1 MRLTRFLCLMM
12 IIKCSRIIKVVKH
25 INDNDNNDEKIT
37 IVIIIIAETINKMSF
52 HFKLNCHQ
60 IGFMENDSS
69 YLIMD

>member
-12 IIKCSRIIKVVKH
+12 KIKCSRIIKVVKH

-37 IVIIIIAETINKMSF
+37 IVIIIMVETINKLSF

-60 IGFMENDSS
+60 ISFKENDSS
-69 YLIMD
+69 YLITD

>member
-12 IIKCSRIIKVVKH
+12 KIKCSRIIKVVKH

-37 IVIIIIAETINKMSF
+37 IVIIIMVETINKLSF
-52 HFKLNCHQ
+52 HFKLNYHQ
-60 IGFMENDSS
+60 ISFKENDSS

>member
-12 IIKCSRIIKVVKH
+12 KIKCSRIIKVVKH

-37 IVIIIIAETINKMSF
+37 IVIIIMVETINKLSF
-52 HFKLNCHQ
+52 HFNFNCHQ
-60 IGFMENDSS
+60 IGFKENDSS

>member
-1 MRLTRFLCLMM
+1 M
-12 IIKCSRIIKVVKH
+12 VKH

-37 IVIIIIAETINKMSF
+37 IVIIIMVETINKLSF

-60 IGFMENDSS
+60 ISFKENDSS